1 MKITILAVGRLKE
14 GPERT
19 LVARYLER
27 SRDLGKNLGVT
38 GFEVVELPESR
49 AARSADRKLEEA
61 RNLMARIEGGVMVA
75 LDETGLSP
83 KSDAFARLNEG
94 WRDSGTRN
102 LFYVIGGAD
111 GLETSIVR
119 SAQMTLAF
127 GAMTLPHQ
135 IARIVLSEQ
144 LYRAMT
150 LLAGHPYHRA

>member
-19 LVARYLER
+19 LVTRYLDR
-27 SRDLGKNLGVT
+27 SRDLGKSLGFT
-38 GFEVVELPESR
+38 GFDVIELPESR
-49 AARSADRKLEEA
+49 AARPLDRKAEEA
-61 RNLMARIEGGVMVA
+61 KGLLARTEGGTLVV
-75 LDETGLSP
+75 LDETGKSP
-83 KSDAFARLNEG
+83 KSDAFASLNG
-94 WRDSGTRN
+94 TWRDKGTRN
-102 LFYVIGGAD
+102 LFYLIGGAD
-111 GLETSIVR
+111 GLDGSIVQ
-119 SAQMTLAF
+119 SAELALAF